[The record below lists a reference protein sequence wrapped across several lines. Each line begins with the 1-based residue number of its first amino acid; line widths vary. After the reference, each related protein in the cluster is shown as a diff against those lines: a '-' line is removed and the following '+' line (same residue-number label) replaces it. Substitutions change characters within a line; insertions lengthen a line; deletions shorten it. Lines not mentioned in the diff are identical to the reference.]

1 MASAVRA
8 KSASAAVAVAVEES
22 SGGGGGGSGS
32 GSGSNGSV
40 AEQQVSTKQ
49 ETKSAESLSSLIR
62 KRHESFLC
70 GRWDDPVLL
79 IMEFLEQIERCQT
92 AALEEQ
98 MASSQQ
104 DLREL
109 LRSLKREDHSLLLI
123 TQHVEQISDILAA
136 DGPDQYSLGCL
147 RDLIK
152 TMRLEWP
159 RDDSLRLMM
168 QEIQS
173 KGLPAL
179 PPPENICFGERLR
192 DDRCPLSLQTKRH
205 KERIQAMLYE
215 RQPWRIRERMKTAS
229 VALVL
234 CLNIG
239 VDPPDVVKIQ
249 PCSRLECWIDPSSVS
264 PPKAME
270 LIGSNLQM
278 QYERWQPRARYKK
291 CHDPTVDD
299 VKKLCTSLRRN
310 AKGERILFHYN
321 GHGVPKPT
329 ANGEIWVFNK
339 TFTQY
344 IPLSIFEL
352 ITWMSAPSIYVYD
365 CSNAGIIINSFQ
377 PYAEQHE
384 HELEKALAA
393 AQQRGGV
400 QQVASGGGAANASAA
415 NVGIGSQQVQLP
427 NQLVSYKNCI
437 HLAACAANEILP
449 MNAQLPADLFTS
461 CLTTPINIALKWYA
475 MQEKLG
481 MVPRI
486 QSELIDKIPG
496 KVNDRRTM
504 MGELNWIFTA
514 ITDTIA
520 WNTLPRELFQRLFRQ
535 DLLVAS
541 LFRNFLLAERIL
553 RSHDCTPVSLPAL
566 PPCYRHP
573 MWKAWDLV
581 VDLALQQLPEILD
594 HNAPYRQLPFF
605 EHQLTAFQVWL
616 DSESES
622 RTPPE
627 QLPIVLQVLLSQV
640 HRLRAL
646 ELLARFLDLGPWAV
660 NLALGVGIFPYVL
673 KLLQSST
680 RELRPVLVFIWAK
693 ILAVDPSCQVDLV
706 KEYKYFLS
714 VLQDTAVSKEHRTLS
729 AFVLSSIVHNF
740 LLGQTSALQGPLLS
754 ICLEQLNDGSWL
766 LRQWLAICLGMLW
779 QNFEKARWSGARDLA
794 HEKLY
799 VLLRDAIP
807 EVRAAAVFALGT
819 FISSVTDRSE
829 EQANNIDRIIAI
841 TMLETVGEDMS
852 PLVRMELAAALQWM
866 VLLFESQFVAVYLA
880 EHMRGHASAAAAAAA
895 SFVMC
900 GDPRDLTSST
910 HSLERHVT
918 MRRGASS
925 SSISNMGGASTA
937 SSAVGSSGG
946 NTLGRSKSGSGA
958 SSGGRGAGGAAAG
971 TNSIPFQS
979 IFTKLWLGICN
990 LAQDP
995 FPRVAAIAQEI
1006 VDHVRDTALCP
1017 IMAAKEATM
1026 ATASEKCSSLSV
1038 SLPPSPNTRVN
1049 YLGGGGGGG
1058 SGVGPGGA
1066 GAAGESPPVGAAAS
1080 GASHWAQKLRLSGS
1094 GGGVAG
1100 AGDPQTILQRK
1111 LRTSSINDETDSGAP
1126 AYSRGAAGAGGLG
1139 LPSGP
1144 RESTHSARSSG
1155 SESNQYLEPGHSLTP
1170 IVLTEFIPWAISY
1183 FTRPGKERYSSA
1195 EGAAEE
1201 GRQRFPVDRNSAEL
1215 RRRRSRFMR
1224 NDFVRRH
1231 ARRQHQEQSDRF
1243 GYDVC
1248 VWNRKTQFTPS
1259 IVKLL
1264 PYEPQIAV
1272 AYREKVLVY
1281 DFQYNS
1287 VRTYGAEALGGVST
1301 TGSSSGYGSGSG
1313 SSSSLNGS
1321 TPRKT
1326 GLPSGGGGSSAA
1338 PFARVS
1344 SIEFINAQDMALNLV
1359 AHEDG
1364 VVRVWQSSTS
1374 TSGSSSSSEDAPS
1387 KARLVTAWTALGQVN
1402 QHGYR
1407 QRSGG
1412 SIGKGA
1418 GAGAAADAMSSGSG
1432 CGSIVTAWQ
1441 QCSQHL
1447 VIGGGGCRFVRIWDV
1462 ERELKLAD
1470 IPLGRSE
1477 ACVRVLAPYLPN
1489 MRSDVIL
1496 AGCDDGSVLLF
1507 DKRCSPQDARISVLR
1522 RHSAPLLHA
1531 SLRAN
1536 ETVLVS
1542 GCTEGRISVSD
1553 VRASQSQF
1561 ASGVGV
1567 GMGVGERV
1575 LHEWEAGGDVTAIAS
1590 HQLADTVACGNAS
1603 KIGIY
1608 SLDGRVQK
1616 VLRTNE
1622 GFIGPKIGHPTWL
1635 SFHAYKVQLAV
1646 GFVDN
1651 TVAIYS
1657 PTPVL

>member
-1 MASAVRA
+1 MTSAVRA
-8 KSASAAVAVAVEES
+8 KSAAAAVGVAVDES
-22 SGGGGGGSGS
+22 SGS
-32 GSGSNGSV
+32 SNGSV
-40 AEQQVSTKQ
+40 ADQDVASSKEAV
-49 ETKSAESLSSLIR
+49 LSVLIR
-62 KRHESFLC
+62 KRYEKYVFAP
-70 GRWDDPVLL
+70 WDDPIIL
-79 IMEFLEQIERCQT
+79 IMEQLEHIEHCRS
-92 AALEEQ
+92 AALGNQ
-98 MASSQQ
+98 VAIGRDPSQDDSLNDLGKVISNMRQ
-104 DLREL
+104 DQ
-109 LRSLKREDHSLLLI
+109 SLVPIVKHI
-123 TQHVEQISDILAA
+123 EQISDIQASNGQELA
-136 DGPDQYSLGCL
+136 SLGSL
-147 RDLIK
+147 RELIRTIRK
-152 TMRLEWP
+152 EWP
-159 RDDSLRLMM
+159 RDDSIKLRLK
-168 QEIQS
+168 EIQIL
-173 KGLPAL
+173 GMPPARSL
-179 PPPENICFGERLR
+179 CFGERIR

-205 KERIQAMLYE
+205 KERIQAMMYE

-291 CHDPTVDD
+291 CNDPTVDD

-377 PYAEQHE
+377 PYAKQHE
-384 HELEKALAA
+384 EELGKALAA

-400 QQVASGGGAANASAA
+400 QQLVGGSGGAANVAA
-415 NVGIGSQQVQLP
+415 NQVQLT
-427 NQLVSYKNCI
+427 NQMVSYKNCI

-714 VLQDTAVSKEHRTLS
+714 VLQDTSVSKEHRTLS

-799 VLLRDAIP
+799 VLLRDSIP

-866 VLLFESQFVAVYLA
+866 VVLFESQFVAVYLT
-880 EHMRGHASAAAAAAA
+880 EHMRGHVSAA

-900 GDPRDLTSST
+900 PDPRDLTSST

-918 MRRGASS
+918 IRRGASS
-925 SSISNMGGASTA
+925 SSISNMGGASI
-937 SSAVGSSGG
+937 SSGTGSSS
-946 NTLGRSKSGSGA
+946 NPLGRSKSGSG
-958 SSGGRGAGGAAAG
+958 SSGGRGAAGAAGG

-1006 VDHVRDTALCP
+1006 VEHVRDTALCP

-1026 ATASEKCSSLSV
+1026 ANASEKCSSLSV

-1049 YLGGGGGGG
+1049 YLGGGGA
-1058 SGVGPGGA
+1058 PGGA
-1066 GAAGESPPVGAAAS
+1066 GATAESPPVGAAAS

-1094 GGGVAG
+1094 GACMG

-1111 LRTSSINDETDSGAP
+1111 LRTSSINDETDSGP
-1126 AYSRGAAGAGGLG
+1126 GYSRGVAGAGTGLG

-1155 SESNQYLEPGHSLTP
+1155 SESNHYLEPGHSLTP

-1195 EGAAEE
+1195 EGSAEE

-1215 RRRRSRFMR
+1215 RRRRLRFLR

-1231 ARRQHQEQSDRF
+1231 AGRKHQELIDPYGF
-1243 GYDVC
+1243 DVC

-1287 VRTYGAEALGGVST
+1287 VRTYGAESLGGNF
-1301 TGSSSGYGSGSG
+1301 TGYSSGYGSGSG

-1321 TPRKT
+1321 TPRKSGAHT
-1326 GLPSGGGGSSAA
+1326 SGGGGGGFSAA

-1364 VVRVWQSSTS
+1364 VVRVWQSSPPA
-1374 TSGSSSSSEDAPS
+1374 SSATSEDTPS

-1402 QHGYR
+1402 QHNHR
-1407 QRSGG
+1407 QRSVASGG

-1418 GAGAAADAMSSGSG
+1418 DASGLSSAAIGSG
-1432 CGSIVTAWQ
+1432 GIVTAWQ

-1447 VIGGGGCRFVRIWDV
+1447 VIGGGGCRFIRIWDV

-1477 ACVRVLAPYLPN
+1477 TCARVLSPYLPN

-1496 AGCDDGSVLLF
+1496 AGCDDGSVRLF
-1507 DKRCSPQDARISVLR
+1507 DKRCAPQDAGISVYR
-1522 RHSAPLLHA
+1522 RHSAPILHA

-1536 ETVLVS
+1536 GLVLVS
-1542 GCTEGRISVSD
+1542 GCTEGRISVAD
-1553 VRASQSQF
+1553 MRGSQSSINPF
-1561 ASGVGV
+1561 DVV
-1567 GMGVGERV
+1567 Y
-1575 LHEWEAGGDVTAIAS
+1575 EWDAGGDVTAITS
-1590 HQLADTVACGNAS
+1590 HQLEDTVACGNAS
-1603 KIGIY
+1603 KIVIY
-1608 SLDGRVQK
+1608 SLDGRQQK

-1622 GFIGPKIGHPTWL
+1622 GFIGPKIGHPTYL
-1635 SFHAYKVQLAV
+1635 YFHPYKAQLAV

>member
-1 MASAVRA
+1 MLESHYGAMLNAAPASAPGPRPEEGQTNANPGQNPAQNPVQDPSKSLPHSSSSSSNSNGNGSRRPFSCFRA
-8 KSASAAVAVAVEES
+8 LPS
-22 SGGGGGGSGS
+22 SGNSQVVGRKGSAPQYGAL
-32 GSGSNGSV
+32 V
-40 AEQQVSTKQ
+40 RDEDCL
-49 ETKSAESLSSLIR
+49 LSFLA
-62 KRHESFLC
+62 KRH
-70 GRWDDPVLL
+70 
-79 IMEFLEQIERCQT
+79 IERIE
-92 AALEEQ
+92 AL
-98 MASSQQ
+98 
-104 DLREL
+104 
-109 LRSLKREDHSLLLI
+109 I
-123 TQHVEQISDILAA
+123 
-136 DGPDQYSLGCL
+136 
-147 RDLIK
+147 
-152 TMRLEWP
+152 
-159 RDDSLRLMM
+159 
-168 QEIQS
+168 
-173 KGLPAL
+173 
-179 PPPENICFGERLR
+179 
-192 DDRCPLSLQTKRH
+192 
-205 KERIQAMLYE
+205 YE

-384 HELEKALAA
+384 HDLEKQLAA
-393 AQQRGGV
+393 AAQKQRAAGAQQMAPGGPSATG
-400 QQVASGGGAANASAA
+400 QNA
-415 NVGIGSQQVQLP
+415 VQLP
-427 NQLVSYKNCI
+427 NQMVSYKNCI

-481 MVPRI
+481 MVPPI
-486 QSELIDKIPG
+486 QSDLIDKIPG

-566 PPCYRHP
+566 PPCFRHP

-714 VLQDTAVSKEHRTLS
+714 VLQDGFVSKEYRTLS
-729 AFVLSSIVHNF
+729 AFVLASIVHNF

-829 EQANNIDRIIAI
+829 EQANNIDRIVAI
-841 TMLETVGEDMS
+841 TLLETVGEDMS

-866 VLLFESQFVAVYLA
+866 VLLFESQFVAVYQA
-880 EHMRGHASAAAAAAA
+880 EHMRGHGHGSAS

-900 GDPRDLTSST
+900 GDARDPLGLVSST
-910 HSLERHVT
+910 HSLERHVS
-918 MRRGASS
+918 MRRGVSS
-925 SSISNMGGASTA
+925 SSISNMGGGASN
-937 SSAVGSSGG
+937 SSAGSGGGGSSSSGSSA
-946 NTLGRSKSGSGA
+946 GRSKSGSGP
-958 SSGGRGAGGAAAG
+958 SSGAGGAG
-971 TNSIPFQS
+971 SGSSTKTIPFQS

-1006 VDHVRDTALCP
+1006 VNHVRDTAECP
-1017 IMAAKEATM
+1017 VMAAKEATM

-1049 YLGGGGGGG
+1049 YLSGAGGGGAGGGGGGG
-1058 SGVGPGGA
+1058 AAGGV
-1066 GAAGESPPVGAAAS
+1066 AGESPPVGVTATV
-1080 GASHWAQKLRLSGS
+1080 GASLWAQKLRLSGVAA
-1094 GGGVAG
+1094 GGVS
-1100 AGDPQTILQRK
+1100 QIQRK
-1111 LRTSSINDETDSGAP
+1111 LRTSSINDETDSAPP
-1126 AYSRGAAGAGGLG
+1126 AYPRAGWVPGTGPGSGLG

-1155 SESNQYLEPGHSLTP
+1155 SESNQYLEPGQSLTP
-1170 IVLTEFIPWAISY
+1170 IVRTDFIPWAISY
-1183 FTRPGKERYSSA
+1183 FTRPGKERYCSA
-1195 EGAAEE
+1195 GGTAEE
-1201 GRQRFPVDRNSAEL
+1201 GRQRFHVDRNSVEL
-1215 RRRRSRFMR
+1215 RRRRCRYMR
-1224 NDFVRRH
+1224 NDFVRRQARWH
-1231 ARRQHQEQSDRF
+1231 AQEQSDRF

-1264 PYEPQIAV
+1264 PYEPQFAV

-1281 DFQYNS
+1281 DFQLNS
-1287 VRTYGAEALGGVST
+1287 VRTYGADAVS
-1301 TGSSSGYGSGSG
+1301 
-1313 SSSSLNGS
+1313 
-1321 TPRKT
+1321 
-1326 GLPSGGGGSSAA
+1326 PSMV
-1338 PFARVS
+1338 FARVS
-1344 SIEFINAQDMALNLV
+1344 SMEFINAQDEALQLV
-1359 AHEDG
+1359 AHDDG
-1364 VVRVWQSSTS
+1364 VVRVWQSSS
-1374 TSGSSSSSEDAPS
+1374 SGAAPSASSSSSTGSSASDDPAD
-1387 KARLVTAWTALGQVN
+1387 KARLVTAWNALTPANHQQQPN
-1402 QHGYR
+1402 FR
-1407 QRSGG
+1407 QRLQAYRG
-1412 SIGKGA
+1412 SIGK
-1418 GAGAAADAMSSGSG
+1418 AASSDASAASLAS
-1432 CGSIVTAWQ
+1432 GSIVTAWQ
-1441 QCSQHL
+1441 QSSQHL
-1447 VIGGGGCRFVRIWDV
+1447 VIGGGGCRYLRLWDV
-1462 ERELKLAD
+1462 ERELRLND
-1470 IPLGRSE
+1470 IPLDRGDTS
-1477 ACVRVLAPYLPN
+1477 VRVLAPYLPN
-1489 MRSDVIL
+1489 MRCDVIL
-1496 AGCDDGSVLLF
+1496 AGCDDGSVRLY
-1507 DKRCSPQDARISVLR
+1507 DKRCAPQDSRIGMYR
-1522 RHSAPLLHA
+1522 WHSAPILHT

-1536 ETVLVS
+1536 ETVLVC
-1542 GCTEGRISVSD
+1542 GCTDGRISVVD
-1553 VRASQSQF
+1553 IRAF
-1561 ASGVGV
+1561 MDKGLL
-1567 GMGVGERV
+1567 
-1575 LHEWEAGGDVTAIAS
+1575 LHQWDAGGDVTAIAS
-1590 HQLADTVACGNAS
+1590 HQIADTVACGNAS
-1603 KIGIY
+1603 KISIH
-1608 SLDGRVQK
+1608 SMDGRVQK

-1622 GFIGPKIGHPTWL
+1622 GFIGPKTGHPTCL
-1635 SFHAYKVQLAV
+1635 SFHPYKVQLAV

>member
-1 MASAVRA
+1 MLESHYNAMLSAVASASVSA
-8 KSASAAVAVAVEES
+8 AAAAAAASADDNNSHSNTNS
-22 SGGGGGGSGS
+22 S
-32 GSGSNGSV
+32 SNGSSV
-40 AEQQVSTKQ
+40 DIIGSQEVSIVSPMAMPIARGQESPPSGQ
-49 ETKSAESLSSLIR
+49 ETPLSD
-62 KRHESFLC
+62 EEVNFLWKTQVIC
-70 GRWDDPVLL
+70 
-79 IMEFLEQIERCQT
+79 
-92 AALEEQ
+92 
-98 MASSQQ
+98 S
-104 DLREL
+104 EL
-109 LRSLKREDHSLLLI
+109 LRD
-123 TQHVEQISDILAA
+123 
-136 DGPDQYSLGCL
+136 DQ
-147 RDLIK
+147 
-152 TMRLEWP
+152 
-159 RDDSLRLMM
+159 
-168 QEIQS
+168 
-173 KGLPAL
+173 
-179 PPPENICFGERLR
+179 
-192 DDRCPLSLQTKRH
+192 CPLSLTAKRH
-205 KERIQAMLYE
+205 KELIQSMQYE

-270 LIGSNLQM
+270 QIGNNLQM

-291 CHDPTVDD
+291 CHDPTVED

-393 AQQRGGV
+393 AQQRGGGGV
-400 QQVASGGGAANASAA
+400 QQLQLAPGATGAAN
-415 NVGIGSQQVQLP
+415 QVQLP

-581 VDLALQQLPEILD
+581 VDLALQQLPDILD

-714 VLQDTAVSKEHRTLS
+714 VLQDITVSKEHRTLS
-729 AFVLSSIVHNF
+729 AFVLASIVHNF

-766 LRQWLAICLGMLW
+766 LRQWLAICLGLLW

-799 VLLRDAIP
+799 VLLRDSIP

-880 EHMRGHASAAAAAAA
+880 EHMRGHASSAS

-900 GDPRDLTSST
+900 GDPRDLASST

-925 SSISNMGGASTA
+925 SSISNMGGASGT
-937 SSAVGSSGG
+937 SSSGYSSG
-946 NTLGRSKSGSGA
+946 TSVRSKSGSGG
-958 SSGGRGAGGAAAG
+958 SSSAAAG
-971 TNSIPFQS
+971 AAGGTNTIPFQS

-1017 IMAAKEATM
+1017 IMAAKEATI
-1026 ATASEKCSSLSV
+1026 ATATEKCSSLSV
-1038 SLPPSPNTRVN
+1038 SLPPSPNTRGN
-1049 YLGGGGGGG
+1049 YLGGGGGAG
-1058 SGVGPGGA
+1058 
-1066 GAAGESPPVGAAAS
+1066 GAAGESPPVGATAS

-1094 GGGVAG
+1094 GGVAG
-1100 AGDPQTILQRK
+1100 GAAGGDPQAILQRK
-1111 LRTSSINDETDSGAP
+1111 LRTSSINDETDSGIG
-1126 AYSRGAAGAGGLG
+1126 YSRGSGAVGMG

-1155 SESNQYLEPGHSLTP
+1155 SESNQYLEPGGHCLTP
-1170 IVLTEFIPWAISY
+1170 IVQTEFIPWAISY
-1183 FTRPGKERYSSA
+1183 FTRPGKDRYSSA

-1201 GRQRFPVDRNSAEL
+1201 GRQRFPIDRNSTEL
-1215 RRRRSRFMR
+1215 RRRRSRYLR
-1224 NDFVRRH
+1224 NDYVRRM
-1231 ARRQHQEQSDRF
+1231 ARRQQQEQSDRF
-1243 GYDVC
+1243 AYDVC

-1259 IVKLL
+1259 IVRLL

-1281 DFQYNS
+1281 DFQWNS
-1287 VRTYGAEALGGVST
+1287 VRTYGAEALGGAAST
-1301 TGSSSGYGSGSG
+1301 INSSGSGSGSG

-1321 TPRKT
+1321 TPRK
-1326 GLPSGGGGSSAA
+1326 SGSTLTN
-1338 PFARVS
+1338 FARVS
-1344 SIEFINAQDMALNLV
+1344 SIEFINAQDQALKLV

-1364 VVRVWQSSTS
+1364 VVRVWQSSPS
-1374 TSGSSSSSEDAPS
+1374 NNSAPEDPPA
-1387 KARLVTAWTALGQVN
+1387 KARMVTAWTALGLPTVQ
-1402 QHGYR
+1402 GYR
-1407 QRSGG
+1407 QRNISSGG
-1412 SIGKGA
+1412 SLGKGAA
-1418 GAGAAADAMSSGSG
+1418 GAGAAVAGGGGGAASGDASSLAGI
-1432 CGSIVTAWQ
+1432 GSIVTAWQ
-1441 QCSQHL
+1441 QCNQHL
-1447 VIGGGGCRFVRIWDV
+1447 VVAGGGCRFLRIWDV
-1462 ERELKLAD
+1462 ERELKLSD

-1477 ACVRVLAPYLPN
+1477 TSARVLAPYLPN
-1489 MRSDVIL
+1489 MRCDVIL
-1496 AGCDDGSVLLF
+1496 AGCEDGSVRLF
-1507 DKRCSPQDARISVLR
+1507 DSRCSLQYSPISVHR
-1522 RHSAPLLHA
+1522 RHSAPILHA
-1531 SLRAN
+1531 CLRAN
-1536 ETVLVS
+1536 TPILVS
-1542 GCTEGRISVSD
+1542 GCSEGRISVVD
-1553 VRASQSQF
+1553 MRAG
-1561 ASGVGV
+1561 AGN
-1567 GMGVGERV
+1567 RV
-1575 LHEWEAGGDVTAIAS
+1575 LYEWDAGGDVTAIAS
-1590 HQLADTVACGNAS
+1590 HQIADRVACGNAS

-1608 SLDGRVQK
+1608 SMDGRVQK

-1622 GFIGPKIGHPTWL
+1622 GFIGPKIGHPTCL

>member
-1 MASAVRA
+1 MLESHYSAMLNAASVAA
-8 KSASAAVAVAVEES
+8 AELSAAAAAAAAAAVADDNSNNSNNSNTTSNTNSQSQS
-22 SGGGGGGSGS
+22 SNTNSNNS
-32 GSGSNGSV
+32 SSNGSAV
-40 AEQQVSTKQ
+40 DIAGAECVTST
-49 ETKSAESLSSLIR
+49 EGE
-62 KRHESFLC
+62 
-70 GRWDDPVLL
+70 
-79 IMEFLEQIERCQT
+79 
-92 AALEEQ
+92 
-98 MASSQQ
+98 
-104 DLREL
+104 
-109 LRSLKREDHSLLLI
+109 
-123 TQHVEQISDILAA
+123 
-136 DGPDQYSLGCL
+136 
-147 RDLIK
+147 
-152 TMRLEWP
+152 
-159 RDDSLRLMM
+159 DDSQDGAAWSRKKM
-168 QEIQS
+168 I
-173 KGLPAL
+173 KWPLPMSFGEVML
-179 PPPENICFGERLR
+179 SHYLSMDLGGRFVFGERIR
-192 DDRCPLSLQTKRH
+192 DEKCPLSFLAKRH
-205 KERIQAMLYE
+205 SEAIVAMVYE
-215 RQPWRIRERMKTAS
+215 RQVWRIRERMKTAS

-270 LIGSNLQM
+270 LIGSSLQM

-291 CHDPTVDD
+291 CHDPTVED

-384 HELEKALAA
+384 HELEKQRANL
-393 AQQRGGV
+393 QKRGGV
-400 QQVASGGGAANASAA
+400 PQLATGAAGGAAASQ
-415 NVGIGSQQVQLP
+415 NQVQ
-427 NQLVSYKNCI
+427 QLQQQVSYKNCI

-481 MVPRI
+481 MVPPI
-486 QSELIDKIPG
+486 QSDLIDKIPG

-566 PPCYRHP
+566 PPCFRHP

-581 VDLALQQLPEILD
+581 VDLALQQLPDILE

-714 VLQDTAVSKEHRTLS
+714 VLQDTSVSKEHRTLS
-729 AFVLSSIVHNF
+729 AFVLASIVHNF

-799 VLLRDAIP
+799 VLLRDSIP

-841 TMLETVGEDMS
+841 TLLETVGEDMS

-866 VLLFESQFVAVYLA
+866 VLLFESQFVAIYQV
-880 EHMRGHASAAAAAAA
+880 EHVRDHASAS

-900 GDPRDLTSST
+900 GDSRDLISST
-910 HSLERHVT
+910 HSLERHVS

-925 SSISNMGGASTA
+925 SSISNMGGASA
-937 SSAVGSSGG
+937 SSGG
-946 NTLGRSKSGSGA
+946 GSASGAGGGSLSGSTSGRSKSGSGG
-958 SSGGRGAGGAAAG
+958 SSGAGAAAG
-971 TNSIPFQS
+971 GTNTIPYQM
-979 IFTKLWLGICN
+979 IFTKLWQGICN

-995 FPRVAAIAQEI
+995 FPRVAAIAHEI
-1006 VDHVRDTALCP
+1006 VEHVRDTALCP

-1026 ATASEKCSSLSV
+1026 ATATEKCNSLSV

-1049 YLGGGGGGG
+1049 YLSSAAGA
-1058 SGVGPGGA
+1058 GGA
-1066 GAAGESPPVGAAAS
+1066 GGGAGESPPVGATAS
-1080 GASHWAQKLRLSGS
+1080 TASHWAQKLRLSGS
-1094 GGGVAG
+1094 GAGVA
-1100 AGDPQTILQRK
+1100 ANDPHGILQRK
-1111 LRTSSINDETDSGAP
+1111 LRTSSINDETDSAP
-1126 AYSRGAAGAGGLG
+1126 AAYPRPGWGGSLG

-1155 SESNQYLEPGHSLTP
+1155 SESNQYMDPPQSLTP
-1170 IVLTEFIPWAISY
+1170 IVQTEFIPWAISY
-1183 FTRPGKERYSSA
+1183 FTRPGKHRYSSA

-1201 GRQRFPVDRNSAEL
+1201 GFQRFPVDRNSAEL
-1215 RRRRSRFMR
+1215 RKRSSRYMR
-1224 NDFVRRH
+1224 NDFVRRQ
-1231 ARRQHQEQSDRF
+1231 ARRHQREQADRS
-1243 GYDVC
+1243 GYEMC

-1272 AYREKVLVY
+1272 AYREKVLAY
-1281 DFQYNS
+1281 DFQWNS
-1287 VRTYGAEALGGVST
+1287 VRTYGSEAMSGTPHGA
-1301 TGSSSGYGSGSG
+1301 SSVFS
-1313 SSSSLNGS
+1313 
-1321 TPRKT
+1321 
-1326 GLPSGGGGSSAA
+1326 
-1338 PFARVS
+1338 RVS
-1344 SIEFINAQDMALNLV
+1344 SVEFINAQDEALKLV
-1359 AHEDG
+1359 AHDDG
-1364 VVRVWQSSTS
+1364 VVRVWQSSPS
-1374 TSGSSSSSEDAPS
+1374 ANCSSSSSSSAADDPPA
-1387 KARLVTAWTALGQVN
+1387 KARLVTAWNALSPVHQ
-1402 QHGYR
+1402 QHNNFR
-1407 QRSGG
+1407 QRIIGSGGG
-1412 SIGKGA
+1412 SIGKGM
-1418 GAGAAADAMSSGSG
+1418 DASSLSLSTG
-1432 CGSIVTAWQ
+1432 IVTAWQ
-1441 QCSQHL
+1441 QAQQHL
-1447 VIGGGGCRFVRIWDV
+1447 VVGGGGCRFLRLWDV
-1462 ERELKLAD
+1462 ERELRLSD

-1477 ACVRVLAPYLPN
+1477 SGAARVLAPYLPN
-1489 MRSDVIL
+1489 MRCDVIL
-1496 AGCDDGSVLLF
+1496 AGCDDGTVRLF
-1507 DKRCSPQDARISVLR
+1507 DKRCAPQESRICVYR
-1522 RHSAPLLHA
+1522 RHDAPILHA

-1542 GCTEGRISVSD
+1542 GCTDGRINVVD
-1553 VRASQSQF
+1553 VRATSF
-1561 ASGVGV
+1561 PYGVE
-1567 GMGVGERV
+1567 ERV
-1575 LHEWEAGGDVTAIAS
+1575 IHKWNAGNDVTAIAS
-1590 HQLADTVACGNAS
+1590 HQLADTVACGNAF
-1603 KIGIY
+1603 KISIY
-1608 SLDGRVQK
+1608 SLDGRLQK
-1616 VLRTNE
+1616 TLRTNE
-1622 GFIGPKIGHPTWL
+1622 GFIGPKTGHPTCL
-1635 SFHAYKVQLAV
+1635 SFHPYKVQLAV

-1657 PTPVL
+1657 PTGAVL